1 MSEVF
6 DLNQYIKNNHVL
18 IMECKEKGIPFDYDE
33 DAVIAVYKLAKDCAK
48 KLNVPKAKVDD
59 FIQDCATHF
68 FTYVVYKYN
77 PDKNISI
84 ITYAFTAFSNIYGVQ
99 ERKKI
104 AKYYVETVSLDKL
117 ISVKKDEDPIS
128 LMDVVE
134 DSGPTQLEK
143 MVQEEYYS
151 FLKEKLNE
159 DELLYDIFVNKK
171 SQRKISNE
179 LGISQAQV
187 SRNIKKRLKE
197 IRDEWEGK
205 NSVNSRGR
213 K

>member
-1 MSEVF
+1 M
-6 DLNQYIKNNHVL
+6 
-18 IMECKEKGIPFDYDE
+18 
-33 DAVIAVYKLAKDCAK
+33 
-48 KLNVPKAKVDD
+48 
-59 FIQDCATHF
+59 
-68 FTYVVYKYN
+68 
-77 PDKNISI
+77 
-84 ITYAFTAFSNIYGVQ
+84 Q
-99 ERKKI
+99 ERKKL

-117 ISVKKDEDPIS
+117 INIKKDEEPIS
-128 LMDVVE
+128 LIDVVE

-159 DELLYDIFVNKK
+159 DELLYDFFVNKK
-171 SQRKISNE
+171 SQRKISKE